1 MVKILLIC
9 LDLLRYGIDFAVLL
23 KFMDIQYGKSSLALK
38 TRILLLLSVDVTSG
52 VILWISPFAGT
63 YPFFSVVFSLFF
75 LRFYQKDRQKM
86 VLLSSIEFVTALY
99 LTVFLLA
106 VIRSAKLDFSY
117 LGLNFFFLSGSLHV
131 CFWSMILILG
141 KIRMEESVLL
151 PPKHFAIIMAIP
163 GISFLVLVFFLLRIN
178 FYPDTLFLRATSQ
191 AGMLAWPFGDCRKG
205 QIPRCLHRGI

>member
-9 LDLLRYGIDFAVLL
+9 LDLLLYGIDFAVLL

-86 VLLSSIEFVTALY
+86 ILLSSIEFVTALY

-117 LGLNFFFLSGSLHV
+117 CMCVSGV
-131 CFWSMILILG
+131 
-141 KIRMEESVLL
+141 
-151 PPKHFAIIMAIP
+151 
-163 GISFLVLVFFLLRIN
+163 
-178 FYPDTLFLRATSQ
+178 
-191 AGMLAWPFGDCRKG
+191 
-205 QIPRCLHRGI
+205 

>member
-1 MVKILLIC
+1 MI
-9 LDLLRYGIDFAVLL
+9 
-23 KFMDIQYGKSSLALK
+23 
-38 TRILLLLSVDVTSG
+38 
-52 VILWISPFAGT
+52 
-63 YPFFSVVFSLFF
+63 
-75 LRFYQKDRQKM
+75 
-86 VLLSSIEFVTALY
+86 LLSSIEFVTALY

-117 LGLNFFFLSGSLHV
+117 LGLNFFFLSGSMHV
-131 CFWSMILILG
+131 CFWCLILILG

-151 PPKHFAIIMAIP
+151 PPKHFAVIMAIP